1 MPKASDHRP
10 ADVRDMGIVHSALRR
25 DLRRMTIVLES
36 DAPITDERRQALAEH
51 ALQMMHFLHNHHT
64 GEDDH
69 LWPAVR
75 SRNPDAGPL
84 LDQMDA
90 DHRRIAPA
98 ITELEAAARAYAADA
113 SARDQ
118 FSAAVATMA
127 EVTLPHLRREELEMM
142 PVVAETLTET
152 EYEEIGKRAFVKPKS
167 FAQLGREGHWILDG
181 VDQES
186 YDRMVSVVPPP
197 ARFVMIKAFRR
208 GYAKKCQTL
217 WGGTPAADVPSLSLA
232 VLDEEQP

>member
-1 MPKASDHRP
+1 MSNATITLAKTTTSGRP
-10 ADVRDMGIVHSALRR
+10 SGAGIP
-25 DLRRMTIVLES
+25 T
-36 DAPITDERRQALAEH
+36 QAH
-51 ALQMMHFLHNHHT
+51 CWT
-64 GEDDH
+64 S
-69 LWPAVR
+69 WT
-75 SRNPDAGPL
+75 
-84 LDQMDA
+84 

-118 FSAAVATMA
+118 FSAAVATMDD
-127 EVTLPHLRREELEMM
+127 VTLPHLRREELEMM

-232 VLDEEQP
+232 LLDEEHP